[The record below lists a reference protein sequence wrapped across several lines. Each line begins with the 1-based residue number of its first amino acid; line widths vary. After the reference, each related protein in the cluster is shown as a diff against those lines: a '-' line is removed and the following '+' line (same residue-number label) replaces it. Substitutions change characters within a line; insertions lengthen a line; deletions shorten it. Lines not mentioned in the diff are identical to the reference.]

1 MTSSSAVAGTLFKF
15 ITILRPLPTLSS
27 AGNFRIFSINGNSTF
42 DQNVRTRFINTS
54 ATKCLPKLLDIG
66 KEQPEKDHY
75 NTGQLIIHKIF
86 EYRGVVLFPWRT
98 ELYDRDITTQSD
110 AQAADDQS
118 DDADDGQLQKQQHW
132 YKEPGEIKAKSKSLS
147 RPVTYY
153 CVLIDSRDKEIIKN
167 RHPSDYATF
176 LDAGNVIYYDGLD
189 YVAHTDLLPFET
201 QDNTPIQHA
210 EFDKFFVRDGTEKE
224 IYQAQTRLTQWRE
237 KHTPQLALSD
247 VFRETT
253 EDLRVT
259 AIPFFMGHQKK
270 ESGADSYW
278 WRYSIRI
285 ENIGLKTVQLA
296 ERHFRIVSNS
306 GVYEQVKA
314 KGIHGAEPLMTPGMT
329 YQYSAHVNLQSQGG
343 HMWGSFRMVR
353 EDGTTFDCRIPSF
366 TLKILNEDGPP
377 LENDETPIMDK

>member
-1 MTSSSAVAGTLFKF
+1 MTTSSAARFV
-15 ITILRPLPTLSS
+15 TILRPLSTLS
-27 AGNFRIFSINGNSTF
+27 GNFGIFSINGISTL
-42 DQNVRTRFINTS
+42 DQNVRPRFINTS
-54 ATKCLPKLLDIG
+54 AIKCLPKLLDIG

-98 ELYDRDITTQSD
+98 ELFDRDVTTKSD
-110 AQAADDQS
+110 ADDQS
-118 DDADDGQLQKQQHW
+118 GHADDGQLQNQQHW
-132 YKEPGEIKAKSKSLS
+132 YKEPGETKGKSKSLS
-147 RPVTYY
+147 KPVTYY

-176 LDAGNVIYYDGLD
+176 LDADNVIYYDGLD
-189 YVAHTDLLPFET
+189 YVAHDDLLPFES

-210 EFDKFFVRDGTEKE
+210 EFDKFFVRDGTGGE
-224 IYQAQTRLTQWRE
+224 IYQAQTRLTRWRE

-253 EDLRVT
+253 ENLRVT
-259 AIPFFMGHQKK
+259 AIPFFMGVQKK
-270 ESGADSYW
+270 QSTGTDSYW

-285 ENIGLKTVQLA
+285 ENIGLNTIQLA

-353 EDGTTFDCRIPSF
+353 EDGTTFDCGIPSF